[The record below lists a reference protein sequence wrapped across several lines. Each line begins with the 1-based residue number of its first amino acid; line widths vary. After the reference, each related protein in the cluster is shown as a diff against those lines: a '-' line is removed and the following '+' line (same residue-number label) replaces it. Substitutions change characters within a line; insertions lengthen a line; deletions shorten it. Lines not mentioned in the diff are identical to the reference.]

1 MSAAL
6 QGLWA
11 VLCREIAER
20 RLLLL
25 AAALVGL
32 VPLAVPFLPGVA
44 APDPGEIRTGTALAL
59 CLVVTAVLALTLGAT
74 VIAGDL
80 SERRLG
86 FYFSRPL
93 AGWAIWAL
101 FLSDHSA
108 VRLMGLG
115 QKKHTLEQQLAST
128 SQDVTRRARA
138 LRVADDPDEAARVL
152 RERHN
157 FAAPGER
164 LYRIEKDGSIRTEAP
179 LDSSR

>member
-1 MSAAL
+1 MRDIGIRIQRYKLS
-6 QGLWA
+6 
-11 VLCREIAER
+11 RYR
-20 RLLLL
+20 
-25 AAALVGL
+25 
-32 VPLAVPFLPGVA
+32 P
-44 APDPGEIRTGTALAL
+44 PDSLSDRGRM
-59 CLVVTAVLALTLGAT
+59 ALTLG
-74 VIAGDL
+74 
-80 SERRLG
+80 
-86 FYFSRPL
+86 L
-93 AGWAIWAL
+93 AAWAIWAL

-115 QKKHTLEQQLAST
+115 QKKQTLEQQLAST

>member
-1 MSAAL
+1 MRDIGIRIQRYKLS
-6 QGLWA
+6 
-11 VLCREIAER
+11 RYR
-20 RLLLL
+20 
-25 AAALVGL
+25 
-32 VPLAVPFLPGVA
+32 P
-44 APDPGEIRTGTALAL
+44 PDSLSDRTRMG
-59 CLVVTAVLALTLGAT
+59 LTLG
-74 VIAGDL
+74 
-80 SERRLG
+80 
-86 FYFSRPL
+86 L
-93 AGWAIWAL
+93 AAWAIWAL

-128 SQDVTRRARA
+128 SQDVTHRARE
-138 LRVADDPDEAARVL
+138 LRVADDPEEAARVL